1 MATKIKKSKPY
12 DINESSYAFEF
23 THDDLGKP
31 NLLVGINKKD
41 ENGDFKPVNP
51 TSKEFEDLQV
61 SDEYVNAYNEAN
73 FGGNVDAYV
82 NDFTETIQS
91 EELAKKQQFNNN
103 NIKSNNEAFVNNDT
117 DKPSSLAF
125 AAPNSGAYD
134 AYKGSRGKKHSAD
147 IFAYPLDID
156 PQQDHLKIQ
165 KYKYQRSKINQSNNP
180 NVGNISN
187 PEYNKS
193 KTGTTVKGMKYM
205 GGVIL
210 PMPKVEDVNGVD
222 YGENKLG
229 LSGLVAMG
237 LINMGANVVGGREAT
252 EAEKQST
259 ESIRKAIIE
268 IQGSDV
274 KSFGESGLAA
284 GASALAN
291 MAGANLDVNTIL
303 ARTGKGVLNPSAEML
318 FQGPVI
324 RDFSFKFLMVAR
336 SQKEGEEIRRIVR
349 WFKTGA
355 APKYQDRVILR
366 NPDIFKLEYRN
377 GDGILKTT
385 NRFLDA
391 MALQTISVD
400 YAPNGYWSAYR
411 DSQPVAISLGLNF
424 TELRPVYQDE
434 QLDTPSDSVG
444 L

>member
-1 MATKIKKSKPY
+1 MSKQCSKPY
-12 DINESSYAFEF
+12 EIGGSKYSFDIVDGKIAGIQKADSSGSFASLENTYLNPKLSTFGDIAATDEALEAYNIAKHGSNIDAYEDTAPQATSAELQNYFNKQKKKSSNESFIS
-23 THDDLGKP
+23 
-31 NLLVGINKKD
+31 
-41 ENGDFKPVNP
+41 
-51 TSKEFEDLQV
+51 
-61 SDEYVNAYNEAN
+61 
-73 FGGNVDAYV
+73 
-82 NDFTETIQS
+82 
-91 EELAKKQQFNNN
+91 
-103 NIKSNNEAFVNNDT
+103 NDT
-117 DKPSSLAF
+117 DKPPSLAF

-165 KYKYQRSKINQSNNP
+165 KYKYQRTQVLESNNP
-180 NVGNISN
+180 NVGYITSN
-187 PEYNKS
+187 EFNKS
-193 KTGTTVKGMKYM
+193 KTGTSVKGMKYE

-229 LSGLVAMG
+229 LSGLAAMG
-237 LINMGANVVGGREAT
+237 LINMSSDIVRGREAKGSEI
-252 EAEKQST
+252 EAASE
-259 ESIRKAIIE
+259 IRKAVV
-268 IQGSDV
+268 QVQSSDV
-274 KSFGESGLAA
+274 QSFGESGLAA

-324 RDFSFKFLMVAR
+324 RYFSFKFLMVAR
-336 SQKEGEEIRRIVR
+336 SQKEGEEIRRIIR

-366 NPDIFKLEYRN
+366 NPDVFKLEYRN

-411 DSQPVAISLGLNF
+411 DSQPVAISLSLNF
-424 TELRPVYQDE
+424 TELRPIYQDE

>member
-1 MATKIKKSKPY
+1 MSKQCSKPY
-12 DINESSYAFEF
+12 EIGGSKYSFDIVDGKIAGIQKADSSGSFASLENTYLNPKLSTFGDIAATDEALEAYNIAKHGSNIDAYEDTAPQATSAELQNYFNKQKKKSSNESFIS
-23 THDDLGKP
+23 
-31 NLLVGINKKD
+31 
-41 ENGDFKPVNP
+41 
-51 TSKEFEDLQV
+51 
-61 SDEYVNAYNEAN
+61 
-73 FGGNVDAYV
+73 
-82 NDFTETIQS
+82 
-91 EELAKKQQFNNN
+91 
-103 NIKSNNEAFVNNDT
+103 NDT
-117 DKPSSLAF
+117 DKPPSLAF

-165 KYKYQRSKINQSNNP
+165 KYKYQRTQVLESNNP
-180 NVGNISN
+180 NVGYITSN
-187 PEYNKS
+187 EFNKS
-193 KTGTTVKGMKYM
+193 KTGTSVKGMKYE

-229 LSGLVAMG
+229 LSGLAAMG
-237 LINMGANVVGGREAT
+237 LINMSSDIVRGREAKGSEI
-252 EAEKQST
+252 EAASE
-259 ESIRKAIIE
+259 IRKAVV
-268 IQGSDV
+268 QVQSSDV
-274 KSFGESGLAA
+274 QSFGESGLAA

-336 SQKEGEEIRRIVR
+336 SQKEGEEIRRIIR

-366 NPDIFKLEYRN
+366 NPDVFKLEYRN

-411 DSQPVAISLGLNF
+411 DSQPVAISLSLNF
-424 TELRPVYQDE
+424 TELRPIYQDE
-434 QLDTPSDSVG
+434 QLNTPSDSVG

>member
-1 MATKIKKSKPY
+1 MANKKSKPY
-12 DINESSYAFEF
+12 SIDGSKYSFEF
-23 THDDLGKP
+23 NDDGKLLG
-31 NLLVGINKKD
+31 IKKQD
-41 ENGDFKPVNP
+41 ENGNFKPVDP
-51 TSKEFEDLQV
+51 TSDEFALLEMT
-61 SDEYVNAYNEAN
+61 DEAVEAYNIAN
-73 FGGNVDAYV
+73 YGGNTDAYV
-82 NDFTETIQS
+82 EDFTEI
-91 EELAKKQQFNNN
+91 EESDELLKKQLFDDEEK
-103 NIKSNNEAFVNNDT
+103 KSNNEAFVDNDT

-125 AAPNSGAYD
+125 AAPNSSAYD

-165 KYKYQRSKINQSNNP
+165 KYKYQRRKINKSNDP
-180 NVGNISN
+180 NVGSISN

-193 KTGTTVKGMKYM
+193 RVGTTVKGMKYE

-229 LSGLVAMG
+229 LSGLAAMG
-237 LINMGANVVGGREAT
+237 LISMGANIVGGREARPEE
-252 EAEKQST
+252 EASA
-259 ESIRKAIIE
+259 ESIRRAVIE

-274 KSFGESGLAA
+274 ESYGKAGLAA

-291 MAGANLDVNTIL
+291 LAGANLDVNTIL
-303 ARTGKGVLNPSAEML
+303 ARTGSGVLNPSAEML

-336 SQKEGEEIRRIVR
+336 SQKEGEEIRRIIR

-366 NPDIFKLEYRN
+366 NPDVFKLEYRN

-411 DSQPVAISLGLNF
+411 DSQPVAVSLGLNF
-424 TELRPVYQDE
+424 TELRPVYQSE

>member
-1 MATKIKKSKPY
+1 MANKKSKPY
-12 DINESSYAFEF
+12 DINGSSYSFEF
-23 THDDLGKP
+23 TDSGKP
-31 NLLVGINKKD
+31 DILVGISKKD

-51 TSKEFEDLQV
+51 ASDEFKNLQV

-73 FGGNVDAYV
+73 FGGNVDAYK

-91 EELAKKQQFNNN
+91 EDIAKQQQFNNN
-103 NIKSNNEAFVNNDT
+103 NTKSNNEAFVDNDT

-134 AYKGSRGKKHSAD
+134 AYKGSRGKKQSAD

-205 GGVIL
+205 GGVVL

-229 LSGLVAMG
+229 LSGLTAMG
-237 LINMGANVVGGREAT
+237 LINMGANIMGGREAT
-252 EAEKQST
+252 EAESQSA
-259 ESIRKAIIE
+259 ESIRKAVIE
-268 IQGSDV
+268 IQSSDV

-291 MAGANLDVNTIL
+291 LAGANLDVNTIL

-366 NPDIFKLEYRN
+366 NPDVFKLEYRN

>member
-1 MATKIKKSKPY
+1 MANKKSKPY
-12 DINESSYAFEF
+12 SIDGSKYSFEF
-23 THDDLGKP
+23 NDDGKLLG
-31 NLLVGINKKD
+31 IKKQD
-41 ENGDFKPVNP
+41 ENGNFKPVDP
-51 TSKEFEDLQV
+51 TSDEFALLEMT
-61 SDEYVNAYNEAN
+61 DEAVEAYNIAN
-73 FGGNVDAYV
+73 YGGNTDSYV
-82 NDFTETIQS
+82 EDFTEI
-91 EELAKKQQFNNN
+91 EESDELLKKQLFDDEEK
-103 NIKSNNEAFVNNDT
+103 KSNNEAFVDNDT

-156 PQQDHLKIQ
+156 PQQDHLKIE
-165 KYKYQRSKINQSNNP
+165 KYKYQRTKINQSNNP
-180 NVGNISN
+180 NVGKMTSG
-187 PEYNKS
+187 EYNKS
-193 KTGTTVKGMKYM
+193 KKFSTVKGMKYE

-229 LSGLVAMG
+229 LSGLAAMG
-237 LINMGANVVGGREAT
+237 LINIGADIIRGRRAEGSEIEAAS
-252 EAEKQST
+252 E
-259 ESIRKAIIE
+259 IRKAVV
-268 IQGSDV
+268 QVQSSDV
-274 KSFGESGLAA
+274 QSFGESGLAA

-336 SQKEGEEIRRIVR
+336 SQKEGEEIRRIIR

-366 NPDIFKLEYRN
+366 NPDVFKLEYRN

-411 DSQPVAISLGLNF
+411 DSQPVAVSLGLNF
-424 TELRPVYQDE
+424 TELRPIYQDE
-434 QLDTPSDSVG
+434 QLNTPPDSVG

>member
-31 NLLVGINKKD
+31 NLLVGISKKD
-41 ENGDFKPVNP
+41 ENGNFKPVNP
-51 TSKEFEDLQV
+51 ASKEFQDLQA

-73 FGGNVDAYV
+73 FRKNVDAYV

-91 EELAKKQQFNNN
+91 QELAKQQQFNNN
-103 NIKSNNEAFVNNDT
+103 NTKSNNEAFVDNDT

-134 AYKGSRGKKHSAD
+134 AYKGSRGKKQSAD

-165 KYKYQRSKINQSNNP
+165 KYKYSRGQILQSNNP
-180 NVGNISN
+180 NVKPLANLES
-187 PEYNKS
+187 NKS
-193 KTGTTVKGMKYM
+193 KTGTSVQGMKYM

-229 LSGLVAMG
+229 LSGLIGMG
-237 LINMGANVVGGREAT
+237 VLNMAENITATREASLSET
-252 EAEKQST
+252 QAASEIRNAVIQVQS
-259 ESIRKAIIE
+259 
-268 IQGSDV
+268 SDV

-291 MAGANLDVNTIL
+291 MAGANLDVSTIL

-336 SQKEGEEIRRIVR
+336 SQKEGEEIRRIIR

-366 NPDIFKLEYRN
+366 NPDVFKLEYRN

>member
-31 NLLVGINKKD
+31 NLLVGISKKD

-51 TSKEFEDLQV
+51 ASEEFKNLQV

-73 FGGNVDAYV
+73 FKKNVDAYV

-91 EELAKKQQFNNN
+91 EEIAKKQQFNNN
-103 NIKSNNEAFVNNDT
+103 NTKSNNEAFVDNDT

-125 AAPNSGAYD
+125 AAPNSSAYN
-134 AYKGSRGKKHSAD
+134 AYKGSRGKKQSAD

-165 KYKYQRSKINQSNNP
+165 KYKYQRTQVNQSNNP
-180 NVGNISN
+180 NVGYITSN
-187 PEYNKS
+187 EFNKS
-193 KTGTTVKGMKYM
+193 KTGTSVKGAKYM

-229 LSGLVAMG
+229 LAGLTAMG
-237 LINMGANVVGGREAT
+237 VINMTSDIAGTRESSAS
-252 EAEKQST
+252 EFQAAED
-259 ESIRKAIIE
+259 IRKAVIQ

-274 KSFGESGLAA
+274 QSLGESSLAA
-284 GASALAN
+284 GLSALSN

-303 ARTGKGVLNPSAEML
+303 ARTGRGVLNPSAEML

-336 SQKEGEEIRRIVR
+336 SQKEGEEIRRIIR

-411 DSQPVAISLGLNF
+411 DSQPVAVSLGLNF

>member
-1 MATKIKKSKPY
+1 MAKSKSKPY
-12 DINESSYAFEF
+12 DIDGSTYSFEF
-23 THDDLGKP
+23 DDSGRLI
-31 NLLVGINKKD
+31 GIGKKD
-41 ENGDFKPVNP
+41 ENGKFKPVDP
-51 TSKEFEDLQV
+51 SSKEFEDLEV
-61 SDEYVNAYNEAN
+61 SDEYVNAYNVAN
-73 FGGNVDAYV
+73 FKGNVDAYV
-82 NDFTETIQS
+82 NDFTETIES
-91 EELAKKQQFNNN
+91 PELAKKQEFNNN
-103 NIKSNNEAFVNNDT
+103 NIKSNNEAFVDNDT
-117 DKPSSLAF
+117 DKPPSLAF
-125 AAPNSGAYD
+125 AEPNTGAYD

-165 KYKYQRSKINQSNNP
+165 KYKYQRTQILESNNP
-180 NVGNISN
+180 NVGKITSK
-187 PEYNKS
+187 EFNKS

-229 LSGLVAMG
+229 LSGLAAMG
-237 LINMGANVVGGREAT
+237 LINMGADIVSGRRAEGSEIEAAS
-252 EAEKQST
+252 E
-259 ESIRKAIIE
+259 IRKAVV
-268 IQGSDV
+268 QVQSSDV

-284 GASALAN
+284 GASALSN
-291 MAGANLDVNTIL
+291 LAGANLDVNTIL

-336 SQKEGEEIRRIVR
+336 SQKEGEEIRRIIR

-366 NPDIFKLEYRN
+366 NPDVFKLEYRN

-424 TELRPVYQDE
+424 TELRPIYQDE

>member
-1 MATKIKKSKPY
+1 MSKQCSKPY
-12 DINESSYAFEF
+12 EIGGSKYSFDIVDDKITGIQKADSTGSFDSLENTYLNPNLSNFGDIAATDEALEAYNIAKHGSNIDAYEDTAPQATSAELQNYFNKQKKKSSNESFIS
-23 THDDLGKP
+23 
-31 NLLVGINKKD
+31 
-41 ENGDFKPVNP
+41 
-51 TSKEFEDLQV
+51 
-61 SDEYVNAYNEAN
+61 
-73 FGGNVDAYV
+73 
-82 NDFTETIQS
+82 
-91 EELAKKQQFNNN
+91 
-103 NIKSNNEAFVNNDT
+103 NDT

-125 AAPNSGAYD
+125 AAPNTGAYD
-134 AYKGSRGKKHSAD
+134 AYKGSKGKKHSAD

-156 PQQDHLKIQ
+156 PQQDHLKIE

-180 NVGNISN
+180 NVGNMISG
-187 PEYNKS
+187 EFNKS
-193 KTGTTVKGMKYM
+193 KQFSTVKGMKYE

-229 LSGLVAMG
+229 LTGLAAMG
-237 LINMGANVVGGREAT
+237 IINMAENITSTRGASPSETQA
-252 EAEKQST
+252 ASD
-259 ESIRKAIIE
+259 IRKAVIE

-274 KSFGESGLAA
+274 KSFGEAGLAA
-284 GASALAN
+284 GASALSN
-291 MAGANLDVNTIL
+291 LAGANLDVNTIL
-303 ARTGKGVLNPSAEML
+303 ARAGRGVLNPSAEML

-336 SQKEGEEIRRIVR
+336 SQKEGEEIRRIIR

-366 NPDIFKLEYRN
+366 NPDVFKLEYRN

-385 NRFLDA
+385 NRFLDV

-424 TELRPVYQDE
+424 TELRPIYQDE
-434 QLDTPSDSVG
+434 QLETPPDSVG

>member
-1 MATKIKKSKPY
+1 MAKIKKSKPY

-23 THDDLGKP
+23 TDSGKP
-31 NLLVGINKKD
+31 DILVGISKKD
-41 ENGDFKPVNP
+41 ENGNFKPVNP

-103 NIKSNNEAFVNNDT
+103 NIKSNNEALVDNDT

-125 AAPNSGAYD
+125 AAPNSGAYN
-134 AYKGSRGKKHSAD
+134 AYKGSRGKKQSAD

-165 KYKYQRSKINQSNNP
+165 KYKYQRSQINQSNNP

-205 GGVIL
+205 GGVVL

-229 LSGLVAMG
+229 LSGLAAMG
-237 LINMGANVVGGREAT
+237 LINMAADAFRGREA
-252 EAEKQST
+252 KGS
-259 ESIRKAIIE
+259 E
-268 IQGSDV
+268 IQAASEIRNAVVQIQSSDV
-274 KSFGESGLAA
+274 KSFGEAGLAA

-336 SQKEGEEIRRIVR
+336 SQKEGEEIRRIIR

-366 NPDIFKLEYRN
+366 NPDVFKLEYRN

-391 MALQTISVD
+391 MALQTINVD

-424 TELRPVYQDE
+424 TELRPIYQEE

>member
-31 NLLVGINKKD
+31 NLLVGISKKD
-41 ENGDFKPVNP
+41 ENGNFKPVNP
-51 TSKEFEDLQV
+51 ASKEFQDLQA

-73 FGGNVDAYV
+73 FRKNVDAYV

-91 EELAKKQQFNNN
+91 QELAKKQQFNNN
-103 NIKSNNEAFVNNDT
+103 NIKSNNEAFVDNDT

-165 KYKYQRSKINQSNNP
+165 KFKYQRTEVLESNNP
-180 NVGNISN
+180 NVGKITSK
-187 PEYNKS
+187 EFKKS
-193 KTGTTVKGMKYM
+193 KTGTSVKGMKYM

-229 LSGLVAMG
+229 LSGLAAMW
-237 LINMGANVVGGREAT
+237 LLNMAADGFTGREAKGS
-252 EAEKQST
+252 EIDAASE
-259 ESIRKAIIE
+259 IRKAVVQ
-268 IQGSDV
+268 IQSSDV

-366 NPDIFKLEYRN
+366 L
-377 GDGILKTT
+377 
-385 NRFLDA
+385 
-391 MALQTISVD
+391 
-400 YAPNGYWSAYR
+400 
-411 DSQPVAISLGLNF
+411 SLIHI
-424 TELRPVYQDE
+424 
-434 QLDTPSDSVG
+434 
-444 L
+444 

>member
-1 MATKIKKSKPY
+1 MANKKSKPY
-12 DINESSYAFEF
+12 SIDGSKYSFEF
-23 THDDLGKP
+23 NDDGKLLG
-31 NLLVGINKKD
+31 IKKQD
-41 ENGDFKPVNP
+41 ENGNFKPVDP
-51 TSKEFEDLQV
+51 TSDEFALLEMT
-61 SDEYVNAYNEAN
+61 DEAVEAYNIAN
-73 FGGNVDAYV
+73 YGGNTDSYV
-82 NDFTETIQS
+82 EDFTEI
-91 EELAKKQQFNNN
+91 EESDELLKKQLYDNEEK
-103 NIKSNNEAFVNNDT
+103 KSNNEEFVDNDT

-165 KYKYQRSKINQSNNP
+165 KYKYQRIQVNQSNNP
-180 NVGNISN
+180 NVGKMTSG
-187 PEYNKS
+187 EYNKS
-193 KTGTTVKGMKYM
+193 KKFSTVKGMKYE

-229 LSGLVAMG
+229 LSGLAAMG
-237 LINMGANVVGGREAT
+237 ILNIAENITATRRASTSEA
-252 EAEKQST
+252 KGVSD
-259 ESIRKAIIE
+259 IRQAVIE

-274 KSFGESGLAA
+274 KSFGEAGLAA

-291 MAGANLDVNTIL
+291 LAGANLDVNTIL

-336 SQKEGEEIRRIVR
+336 SQKEGEEIRRIIR

-366 NPDIFKLEYRN
+366 NPDVFKLEYRN

-391 MALQTISVD
+391 MALQTITVD

-411 DSQPVAISLGLNF
+411 DSQPVAIRLGLNF
-424 TELRPVYQDE
+424 TELRPVYEAE
-434 QLDTPSDSVG
+434 QEMTPPDSVG

>member
-1 MATKIKKSKPY
+1 MSKQCSKPY
-12 DINESSYAFEF
+12 EIGGSKYSFDIVDGKIAGIQKADSSGSFASLENTYLNPKLSTFGDIAATDEALEAYNIAKHGSNIDAYEDTAPQATSAELQNYFNKQKKKSSNESFIS
-23 THDDLGKP
+23 
-31 NLLVGINKKD
+31 
-41 ENGDFKPVNP
+41 
-51 TSKEFEDLQV
+51 
-61 SDEYVNAYNEAN
+61 
-73 FGGNVDAYV
+73 
-82 NDFTETIQS
+82 
-91 EELAKKQQFNNN
+91 
-103 NIKSNNEAFVNNDT
+103 NDT
-117 DKPSSLAF
+117 DKPPSLAF

-165 KYKYQRSKINQSNNP
+165 KYKYQRTQVLESNNP
-180 NVGNISN
+180 NVGYITSN
-187 PEYNKS
+187 EFNKS
-193 KTGTTVKGMKYM
+193 KTGTSVKGMKYE

-229 LSGLVAMG
+229 LSGLAAMG
-237 LINMGANVVGGREAT
+237 LINMSSDIVRGRRAKGSEIEAAS
-252 EAEKQST
+252 E
-259 ESIRKAIIE
+259 IRKAVV
-268 IQGSDV
+268 QVQSSDV
-274 KSFGESGLAA
+274 QSFGESGLAA

-336 SQKEGEEIRRIVR
+336 SQKEGEEIRRIIR

-366 NPDIFKLEYRN
+366 NPDVFKLEYRN

-411 DSQPVAISLGLNF
+411 DSQPVAISLSLNF
-424 TELRPVYQDE
+424 TELRPIYQDE
-434 QLDTPSDSVG
+434 QLKTPPDSVG

>member
-12 DINESSYAFEF
+12 DINESDYSFEF

-31 NLLVGINKKD
+31 NLLVGISKKD

-51 TSKEFEDLQV
+51 ASKEFEDLQV

-73 FGGNVDAYV
+73 FGKNVDAYV

-91 EELAKKQQFNNN
+91 KELAKKQQFNNN
-103 NIKSNNEAFVNNDT
+103 NTKFNNEAFVDNDT

-125 AAPNSGAYD
+125 AAPNSGAYN
-134 AYKGSRGKKHSAD
+134 AYKGSRGKKQSAD

-165 KYKYQRSKINQSNNP
+165 KYKYQRTQVNESNNP
-180 NVGNISN
+180 NVGYITSN
-187 PEYNKS
+187 EFNKS
-193 KTGTTVKGMKYM
+193 KTGTSVKGAKYM

-229 LSGLVAMG
+229 LSGLAAMG
-237 LINMGANVVGGREAT
+237 IINMASDIAGTRESSPSEFQA
-252 EAEKQST
+252 AED
-259 ESIRKAIIE
+259 IRKAV
-268 IQGSDV
+268 IQIQSSDV
-274 KSFGESGLAA
+274 QSFGESSLAA

-303 ARTGKGVLNPSAEML
+303 ARTGRGVLNPSAEML

-336 SQKEGEEIRRIVR
+336 SQKEGEEIRRIIR

-434 QLDTPSDSVG
+434 QLNTPSDSVG